1 MPEEN
6 KNVEEVVHPEAGK
19 NASQDNAE
27 NQQQS
32 QEKPKEDSSEKNWRE
47 VREKMKRL
55 EERNNLLEKE
65 ISSFKPQSAPKE
77 TDPLDALEDDDIA
90 TVSDVKKM
98 VAKYAQSA
106 TKDLLSKREKEKAIE
121 RFPNQHEDYFDVIKH
136 ADEFEKENPDVSQA
150 IANAPNPRAA
160 GYKIIKNW
168 LQIKQKVNEPSQIA
182 EKAEE
187 NAKKPVSSQA
197 VGTTSPLNDVRKYE
211 KMTPKKAAEIQRLA
225 QEYASKR

>member
-6 KNVEEVVHPEAGK
+6 KDVKEVVPPESGN
-19 NASQDNAE
+19 NASQPQEQTNV
-27 NQQQS
+27 
-32 QEKPKEDSSEKNWRE
+32 EKPKEDSSEKNWKE

-65 ISSFKPQSAPKE
+65 VYSFQSQSTPKE
-77 TDPLDALEDDDIA
+77 KDPLDALEEDDIV
-90 TVSDVKKM
+90 TVGDVRKM
-98 VAKYAQSA
+98 VAKYAQNA
-106 TKDLLSKREKEKAIE
+106 TKDLISKREAEREIE
-121 RFPNQHEDYFDVIKH
+121 RFPKKHDDYFEVIKY
-136 ADEFEKENPDVSQA
+136 ADEFEKENPEVAQA
-150 IANAPNPRAA
+150 IAKAPNPRAA
-160 GYKIIKNW
+160 GYKVIKNW
-168 LQIKQKVNEPSQIA
+168 LQIKQKINEPSQIA

-211 KMTPKKAAEIQRLA
+211 RMTPQRAAEIQKLA